1 MLQAIKKNKNNIINY
16 EKIIIFDLDDTLV
29 NSNIKVPKQTYHILN
44 NFKKKNIYLSVITYN
59 IFPLIV

>member
-44 NFKKKNIYLSVITYN
+44 NFKKKKYIFISHYL
-59 IFPLIV
+59 